1 MQGAAVGAG
10 MAIATKMWNGEPIDG
25 EEVVKTAITSGAD
38 FGIKTATAGALKVA
52 SEKGFLKI
60 IPKGTPGSTFASIA
74 FVSIENIKVL
84 GKVATGE
91 LTPKE
96 GLDVMQ
102 QTTGSCIAGII
113 ASAKGSA
120 VGAAIGSVLGPIGTA
135 VGGFIGG
142 TVGYMAGSKIG
153 QAIVK
158 GYQKVRDTAIEVV
171 KTVGKTVF
179 SGIKSVAHGFASL
192 LGF

>member
-1 MQGAAVGAG
+1 MTNNNE
-10 MAIATKMWNGEPIDG
+10 IL
-25 EEVVKTAITSGAD
+25 EE
-38 FGIKTATAGALKVA
+38 
-52 SEKGFLKI
+52 EKGINVSLKEILEI
-60 IPKGTPGSTFASIA
+60 IPHRYPFLLIDK
-74 FVSIENIKVL
+74 VENLIL

-113 ASAKGSA
+113 ASAKSSA

-171 KTVGKTVF
+171 KTVGKTVL